1 MSEGMKMLLVL
12 IGISTAGVLF
22 LIWMQLAQINYKL
35 DEFRRLYRQDQDRRE
50 EGDEW
55 KDA

>member
-1 MSEGMKMLLVL
+1 MTIILAAIGFAIVVLL
-12 IGISTAGVLF
+12 F
-22 LIWMQLAQINYKL
+22 WIWMELVQI
-35 DEFRRLYRQDQDRRE
+35 RRLYRQDQDRRE

>member
-1 MSEGMKMLLVL
+1 MSDGIRMLFVL

-22 LIWMQLAQINYKL
+22 LIWMQLAQINFKL

-50 EGDEW
+50 EGDE
-55 KDA
+55 